1 MSDNMGFPP
10 GPDQGGY
17 GQGHPPYPSQPGQG
31 AAGGP
36 AYPPNPGY
44 PPTGQGYPP
53 GPDQGYPPHNQGYPP
68 TYGQGYPPPGY
79 GPYGGGQPRNGLGV
93 AALVLGVAAILL
105 SWTVIGGILLGVG
118 ALVCGFLGRGRVN
131 RREANNGGMALAGVI
146 TGAVGV
152 VIALIVL
159 VASIAFLASDEGR
172 TYVSCLDD
180 AGNNQVEVDR
190 CAREFLG

>member
-1 MSDNMGFPP
+1 MGFPP

-17 GQGHPPYPSQPGQG
+17 SQGHPPYPSQPGQG

-44 PPTGQGYPP
+44 PQGPGQGYPQDP
-53 GPDQGYPPHNQGYPP
+53 SQGYPPHNQGYPP
-68 TYGQGYPPPGY
+68 AYGQGYPPPGY

-152 VIALIVL
+152 VIGLIVL